1 MTDGEGSQSD
11 AEETTAA
18 VVDTEETP
26 AESDDDATPVGSD
39 DDDGTPIRIE
49 DRAPAGEAPAGSAGM
64 ASSPITGASAGC
76 DKAADLLG
84 GEKQV
89 DSLALLDQLRK
100 EVEGGQVSKDR
111 AQEILG
117 ELCGLISDAA
127 GEEEDTGD
135 SDAAA
140 GEPLKRRKTRA
151 TAVSLRAL
159 LRMTAL

>member
-1 MTDGEGSQSD
+1 M
-11 AEETTAA
+11 
-18 VVDTEETP
+18 VDTEETP

-49 DRAPAGEAPAGSAGM
+49 DRAPAGEAPAGSGSAGSAGM